1 MVYRRG
7 SWKPVSLRGAT
18 ETHECQRNA
27 NKNMRYHCKLATL
40 SQLHKPGIGWDMDTA
55 DGYGMGAV
63 FLEGN

>member
-1 MVYRRG
+1 
-7 SWKPVSLRGAT
+7 
-18 ETHECQRNA
+18 
-27 NKNMRYHCKLATL
+27 MRYHCKLATL